1 MSQTHQEDTTAR
13 SGDIGAPD
21 MRPCPF
27 CGNPD
32 VDLAQMPLRKGW
44 LTVQCGRCESSGPW
58 RTEEAAAIASWN
70 ARTDATLLRALA
82 NLADTFH
89 EGRATYAESD
99 AGYVLSRVE
108 QAEAAIVESKGMP
121 F

>member
-1 MSQTHQEDTTAR
+1 MEE
-13 SGDIGAPD
+13 

-27 CGNPD
+27 CGNPS

-58 RTEEAAAIASWN
+58 RTEEAAAVASWN
-70 ARTDATLLRALA
+70 ARPTDASLLGALVALA
-82 NLADTFH
+82 DAFH
-89 EGRATYAESD
+89 EGRAVYAEAD
-99 AGYVLSRVE
+99 AGYVLSLVE
-108 QAEAAIVESKGMP
+108 RAEAAITESKGMP